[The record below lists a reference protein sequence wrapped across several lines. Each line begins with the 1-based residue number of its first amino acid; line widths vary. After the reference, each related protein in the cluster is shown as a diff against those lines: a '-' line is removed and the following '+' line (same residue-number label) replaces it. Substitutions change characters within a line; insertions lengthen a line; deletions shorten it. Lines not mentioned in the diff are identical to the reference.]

1 MVFLSLSERP
11 FDNEL
16 VEGTDATD
24 CSPTDFNASLIQAKE
39 LSQKVLW
46 SCLLFLFLFIF
57 IFIFP
62 SFFLGCWGGGGG
74 GGGGGGIL

>member
-1 MVFLSLSERP
+1 MKDN

-57 IFIFP
+57 SF
-62 SFFLGCWGGGGG
+62 FFLGGW
-74 GGGGGGIL
+74 GGGGIL

>member
-57 IFIFP
+57 FP
-62 SFFLGCWGGGGG
+62 SFFLGAGGTGGGGG
-74 GGGGGGIL
+74 GGGL

>member
-1 MVFLSLSERP
+1 MVFLSLSERR

-24 CSPTDFNASLIQAKE
+24 CSPIDFNASLIQAKE

-57 IFIFP
+57 
-62 SFFLGCWGGGGG
+62 FLLFSWGL